1 MSALEKTIF
10 EKVHSLSAEH
20 QRTVLALV
28 ERLAADVAPTP
39 EQLMLLPV
47 GERARILAAQVALAA
62 DENFETFAADDLLEE
77 DDPYGDAGAR

>member
-1 MSALEKTIF
+1 MSAIEKTIF

-39 EQLMLLPV
+39 EQLMMLPAD
-47 GERARILAAQVALAA
+47 ERARILAAQVALAA
-62 DENFETFAADDLLEE
+62 DEDFEIFAADDLL
-77 DDPYGDAGAR
+77 A